1 MTEVVLYHHVQGLTE
16 GVRSFA
22 DELRQAGHAV
32 HTPDVFDGRTF
43 DTIEEG
49 MAFAR
54 EAGFG
59 ALAERGVAAA
69 EGIGPEAVYA
79 GFSFGVMAA
88 QQLAQTRPGAR
99 GAVLMSA
106 CLPVS
111 EFGDAWPEG
120 VPVQVHGK
128 EADPFFARGPR
139 GRAGTR
145 PLERPSR
152 AIPLPGG
159 GAPLR
164 RLLAPGVRRRRCGV
178 AHRARAGVPRQGP
191 GRQSVERGA
200 ERTRTAVR
208 GFAGLC
214 LTTRP
219 RRHARAHRS
228 EAP

>member
-1 MTEVVLYHHVQGLTE
+1 MTKVVLYHHVQGLTE
-16 GVRSFA
+16 GLRSFA
-22 DELRQAGHAV
+22 DDLRQAGHTV

-54 EAGFG
+54 KSGFG

-69 EGIGPEAVYA
+69 EGIGPDAVYA

-99 GAVLMSA
+99 GALLVDG

-128 EADPFFARGPR
+128 DADPFFAED
-139 GRAGTR
+139 
-145 PLERPSR
+145 LE
-152 AIPLPGG
+152 A
-159 GAPLR
+159 
-164 RLLAPGVRRRRCGV
+164 
-178 AHRARAGVPRQGP
+178 ARALVDSTDRAELFLYP
-191 GRQSVERGA
+191 GQEHLFADSSLPAYDAASAALLTERA
-200 ERTRTAVR
+200 LA
-208 GFAGLC
+208 FLDAI
-214 LTTRP
+214 
-219 RRHARAHRS
+219 
-228 EAP
+228 